1 MTLDFFTILI
11 LGTIKDPIL
20 WILSTIIAS
29 NILVRTISKK
39 LLYLFLSGLL
49 LGFIRLHIYKSF
61 GEIFTSEQAIL
72 LIFTC
77 IILMIATG
85 KVLLIFFNYFKT
97 KT

>member
-1 MTLDFFTILI
+1 MTLDFITILI

-61 GEIFTSEQAIL
+61 GEIFTSEQTIL

-85 KVLLIFFNYFKT
+85 NVLFIFINLFKT
-97 KT
+97 KS

>member
-39 LLYLFLSGLL
+39 LLCLFLSGLL

-77 IILMIATG
+77 IILMITTG
-85 KVLLIFFNYFKT
+85 NVLFIVFNFFKT
-97 KT
+97 KA

>member
-1 MTLDFFTILI
+1 MTLDFITILI

-85 KVLLIFFNYFKT
+85 NVLFIFINLFKT
-97 KT
+97 KP

>member
-1 MTLDFFTILI
+1 MTVDFFTILI

-61 GEIFTSEQAIL
+61 GEIFTSEQTIL

-85 KVLLIFFNYFKT
+85 NAVFIIFNYFKT